1 MSPSPQFKIPET
13 VLSRTVGTET
23 VLLNLNTSTYLS
35 LDPVGGR
42 FWELISQ
49 GQDFQRAMTTMLDE
63 YEVQPDELEKDL
75 LELCASLR
83 GAGLLEDPTAPSCT
97 GTYFDCLAP
106 TLN

>member
-1 MSPSPQFKIPET
+1 MSTSPQFQIPET

-42 FWELISQ
+42 FWALISQ
-49 GQDFQRAMTTMLDE
+49 GNGFRQAMMTMLDE
-63 YEVQPDELEKDL
+63 YDVQADELEKDL

-83 GAGLLEDPTAPSCT
+83 SAGLLEDHTASS
-97 GTYFDCLAP
+97 
-106 TLN
+106 